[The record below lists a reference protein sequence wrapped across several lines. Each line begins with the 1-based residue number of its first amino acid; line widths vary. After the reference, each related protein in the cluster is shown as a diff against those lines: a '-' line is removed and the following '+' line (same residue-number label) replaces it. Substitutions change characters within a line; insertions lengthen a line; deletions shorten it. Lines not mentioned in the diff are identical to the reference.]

1 MTADENAQSSGLT
14 SETQSS
20 SNASTSQDGDS
31 QQQPDID
38 TRPVGRCYNEAKR
51 LKNLIAQ
58 ARAVDAA
65 MQDALT
71 AFWRCRDATDETPA
85 DDVLQGL
92 RDFNRAQIFDSRAEL
107 LDRIKG
113 YTETPE

>member
-1 MTADENAQSSGLT
+1 MTADESGPLSGST
-14 SETQSS
+14 PAAKQFLSG
-20 SNASTSQDGDS
+20 NTSQDGDLR
-31 QQQPDID
+31 QQPDID
-38 TRPVGRCYNEAKR
+38 TRPVGRCFNELTR
-51 LKNLIAQ
+51 LKNLIKQ